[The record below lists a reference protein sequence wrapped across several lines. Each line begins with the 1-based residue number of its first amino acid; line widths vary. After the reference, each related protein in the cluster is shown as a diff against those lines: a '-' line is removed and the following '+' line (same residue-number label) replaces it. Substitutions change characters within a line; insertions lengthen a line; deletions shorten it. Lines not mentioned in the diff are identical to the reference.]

1 MSVQNVTPTYAS
13 PVRLTQEGH
22 KALSQ
27 LRDLYDCK
35 SMSDAAI
42 QVYEEVKGNQVG
54 IFVKEDTNILLDGLL
69 KSTGYANIDELVPAL
84 VELINELE
92 ED

>member
-13 PVRLTQEGH
+13 PVRLTKEGH

-27 LRDLYDCK
+27 LRDLYECK

-54 IFVKEDTNILLDGLL
+54 IFVKEDTSILLDGLL
-69 KSTGYANIDELVPAL
+69 KSYGYSTLDELVPELVAL
-84 VELINELE
+84 LDNLE